1 MVKKGYGGTHSGW
14 AKQYITKPTKEIEKG
29 IKSFEKQIKL
39 HHDKINNP
47 RKHTNDWDNLRPA
60 HQQDL
65 MKNKWPSDIARHK
78 ELKNILEGILRGRNE
93 K

>member
-1 MVKKGYGGTHSGW
+1 MF
-14 AKQYITKPTKEIEKG
+14 
-29 IKSFEKQIKL
+29 IKSSRY
-39 HHDKINNP
+39 N
-47 RKHTNDWDNLRPA
+47 WDNLRPA